1 MISGLLKDYICFCT
15 RDEIVECCGGC
26 GPSCDYSWSLVT
38 VLRFMMS
45 VHLSIATVVQTPCLR
60 FPLQTYN
67 DECKSGCSCCV
78 FGEIRNEKLISWASL
93 VAGHALHGKGRGA
106 ISLFRDII

>member
-1 MISGLLKDYICFCT
+1 MI
-15 RDEIVECCGGC
+15 
-26 GPSCDYSWSLVT
+26 T

-67 DECKSGCSCCV
+67 YKCESGCSCCI
-78 FGEIRNEKLISWASL
+78 FGEMRNKKLISWGSL

-106 ISLFRDII
+106 ISLFRDIV